1 MSLYFTIPFLAL
13 LAIFQATAAPQI
25 SIAGG
30 QPDLLLLCVMSWELV
45 QTRGEGYSWALIG
58 GIGLDLLGG
67 GPFGASILG
76 LLAVTLV
83 ADALGGGLFRH
94 RVVVPLIAAVAST
107 FAFHGVYL
115 IVLMLFGWKL
125 DLGDAIVRVMLPSA
139 LMNMLLSPIAYRL
152 MAALHRRMN
161 PASLSW

>member
-25 SIAGG
+25 SIASGH
-30 QPDLLLLCVMSWELV
+30 PDLLLLCVMSWELV
-45 QTRGEGYSWALIG
+45 QARGEGYSWALIG

-83 ADALGGGLFRH
+83 ADWLGGGLFRD
-94 RVVVPLIAAVAST
+94 RVALPLITALAGT

-115 IVLMLFGWKL
+115 IVLTLFGWKI
-125 DLGDAIVRVMLPSA
+125 DIFDAIVRVMLPSA
-139 LMNMLLSPIAYRL
+139 VLNMILSPIAYRL
-152 MAALHRRMN
+152 MSALHRRVT
-161 PASLSW
+161 PSGLTW

>member
-1 MSLYFTIPFLAL
+1 MSLYFTIPFLVL

-25 SIAGG
+25 SIASGH
-30 QPDLLLLCVMSWELV
+30 PDLLLLCVMSWELV
-45 QTRGEGYSWALIG
+45 QARGEGYAWALIG

-67 GPFGASILG
+67 GPFGASILS

-94 RVVVPLIAAVAST
+94 RVVVPLITAFAST

-115 IVLMLFGWKL
+115 ILLTVFGWKI
-125 DLGDAIVRVMLPSA
+125 DVGDAIVRVMLPSA
-139 LMNMLLSPIAYRL
+139 LINVALSPIAYRL

-161 PASLSW
+161 PPGLSW

>member
-1 MSLYFTIPFLAL
+1 LSLYFTVPFLFL

-25 SIAGG
+25 AIAAGH
-30 QPDLLLLCVMSWELV
+30 PDLLLLCVMSWELV
-45 QTRGEGYSWALIG
+45 QARGEGYSWALIG

-67 GPFGASILG
+67 GPFGASILS

-94 RVVVPLIAAVAST
+94 RVVVPLIAAFAST

-115 IVLMLFGWKL
+115 ILLALFGWKI
-125 DLGDAIVRVMLPSA
+125 DLGYAILHVMLPSA
-139 LMNMLLSPIAYRL
+139 LINVVLSPVVYRV
-152 MAALHRRMN
+152 MAALHQRMY
-161 PASLSW
+161 PSSLSW

>member
-25 SIAGG
+25 AIASGH
-30 QPDLLLLCVMSWELV
+30 PDLLLLCVMSWELV
-45 QTRGEGYSWALIG
+45 QARGEGYSWALIG
-58 GIGLDLLGG
+58 GISLDLIGG

-83 ADALGGGLFRH
+83 ADLLGGGLFRH
-94 RVVVPLIAAVAST
+94 RVVVPLITAVAST

-115 IVLMLFGWKL
+115 LVLALFGWKI
-125 DLGDAIVRVMLPSA
+125 DLGDALLRVMLPSA
-139 LMNMLLSPIAYRL
+139 LINMVLGPLAYRV
-152 MAALHRRMN
+152 MAALHQRVN
-161 PASLSW
+161 PSGLSW